1 MADND
6 ATTETTVTPEAAA
19 QAAAGQVTPDPEVK
33 AEGQGATA
41 PDADAAG
48 QDKTKPETAAEDWK
62 LTAPEGLDAYKG
74 DFEEASTEMSRWRAE
89 NPPPSPEAEEYA
101 LAALNAAAAHQATK
115 ASSMADKVAEQHAAQ
130 VAQWEKD
137 AKSDPVIGGAKYDE
151 NIATALK
158 GLSAVA
164 DPEFRALM
172 DQTGL
177 GNHPAVIRAFLK
189 VGQQIADT
197 PVVKGTPTNGAAKS
211 LSSALY
217 GS

>member
-19 QAAAGQVTPDPEVK
+19 QAAADPVTTNPDAK
-33 AEGQGATA
+33 AEGQGADA
-41 PDADAAG
+41 PAADAAG

-62 LTAPEGLDAYKG
+62 LTAPEGLGDYQG
-74 DFEEASTEMSRWRAE
+74 DFDAFAQDMGQWLKDNPDADARA
-89 NPPPSPEAEEYA
+89 A
-101 LAALNAAAAHQATK
+101 LAEAAARQARSVTDAQAKLK
-115 ASSMADKVAEQHAAQ
+115 ADHAAQ
-130 VAQWEKD
+130 VGQWEAAVK
-137 AKSDPVIGGAKYDE
+137 ADPVLGKPE

-158 GLSAVA
+158 GVAAVA
-164 DPEFRALM
+164 DDEFRALM

-197 PVVKGTPTNGAAKS
+197 PVVKGTPANGAAKS

-217 GS
+217 G

>member
-6 ATTETTVTPEAAA
+6 ATTETTVTTEAAA
-19 QAAAGQVTPDPEVK
+19 QTAAAQVTTDPEVK

-62 LTAPEGLDAYKG
+62 LTAPEGLGDYQG
-74 DFEEASTEMSRWRAE
+74 DFDAFAQDMDAWLKA
-89 NPPPSPEAEEYA
+89 NPEADARAA
-101 LAALNAAAAHQATK
+101 LAEAAARQARSVTAAK
-115 ASSMADKVAEQHAAQ
+115 DKMAEQHAAQ

-164 DPEFRALM
+164 DDEFRALM

>member
-19 QAAAGQVTPDPEVK
+19 QTAAAQVTTDPDAK

-62 LTAPEGLDAYKG
+62 LTAPEGLDDYQGEFDAFAQDMGQWLK
-74 DFEEASTEMSRWRAE
+74 DNPDADARA
-89 NPPPSPEAEEYA
+89 A
-101 LAALNAAAAHQATK
+101 LAEAAARQARSVTDAK
-115 ASSMADKVAEQHAAQ
+115 GKMAEQHAAQ

-137 AKSDPVIGGAKYDE
+137 AKSDPVIGGPKYDE
-151 NIATALK
+151 NVATALK
-158 GLSAVA
+158 GVAAVA

-217 GS
+217 G

>member
-19 QAAAGQVTPDPEVK
+19 TTAAGQVTPDPEVK

-62 LTAPEGLDAYKG
+62 LTAPEGLGDYQG
-74 DFEEASTEMSRWRAE
+74 DFDAFAQDMDAWLKANPDADARA
-89 NPPPSPEAEEYA
+89 A
-101 LAALNAAAAHQATK
+101 LAEAAARQARSVTDAK
-115 ASSMADKVAEQHAAQ
+115 GKMAEQHAAQ

-158 GLSAVA
+158 GVAAVA

>member
-6 ATTETTVTPEAAA
+6 ATTETTVTTEAAA
-19 QAAAGQVTPDPEVK
+19 QAAAGQVTTDPEVK

-41 PDADAAG
+41 SDADVAE
-48 QDKTKPETAAEDWK
+48 QDKTKPETVAEEWK
-62 LTAPEGLDAYKG
+62 LTAPEGMGDYQG
-74 DFEEASTEMSRWRAE
+74 DFDAFAQDMGQWLKDNPDADARA
-89 NPPPSPEAEEYA
+89 A
-101 LAALNAAAAHQATK
+101 LAEAAARQARTVTEAQAK
-115 ASSMADKVAEQHAAQ
+115 MAEQHAAQ

-151 NIATALK
+151 NVATALK
-158 GLSAVA
+158 GVAAVA
-164 DPEFRALM
+164 DDEFRALM

-217 GS
+217 G

>member
-19 QAAAGQVTPDPEVK
+19 QAAAGQVTPDPEAK

-41 PDADAAG
+41 PEADAAG

-62 LTAPEGLDAYKG
+62 LTAPEGLEQFQG
-74 DFEEASTEMSRWRAE
+74 DFDEYAQDMRDWLKD
-89 NPPPSPEAEEYA
+89 NPEATPTDV
-101 LAALNAAAAHQATK
+101 LAEAANRQARIVAA
-115 ASSMADKVAEQHAAQ
+115 SMKVSQEAHAAQ

-158 GLSAVA
+158 GVAAVA

-197 PVVKGTPTNGAAKS
+197 PVVKGIPTNGAAKS

-217 GS
+217 G

>member
-6 ATTETTVTPEAAA
+6 ATTETTVTPETAA
-19 QAAAGQVTPDPEVK
+19 QAAAGQVTPDPEAK
-33 AEGQGATA
+33 AEGQGAAA

-62 LTAPEGLDAYKG
+62 LTAPEGLGDYQGEFDAFAQDMDAWLK
-74 DFEEASTEMSRWRAE
+74 A
-89 NPPPSPEAEEYA
+89 NPEADARAA
-101 LAALNAAAAHQATK
+101 LAEAASRQARAVTDAQAK
-115 ASSMADKVAEQHAAQ
+115 LQADHAAQ
-130 VAQWEKD
+130 VGQWEAAVK
-137 AKSDPVIGGAKYDE
+137 ADPVLGKPE
-151 NIATALK
+151 SIAAALK
-158 GLSAVA
+158 GVAAVG
-164 DPEFRALM
+164 DDEFRALM

>member
-19 QAAAGQVTPDPEVK
+19 TTAAGQVTPDPEAN

-41 PDADAAG
+41 PEADAAG

-115 ASSMADKVAEQHAAQ
+115 ASGSVEKMAEQRAAQ
-130 VAQWEKD
+130 VAEWEAEVK
-137 AKSDPVIGGAKYDE
+137 ADPVLGKPE

-158 GLSAVA
+158 GVAAVA
-164 DPEFRALM
+164 DPEFRELL

-177 GNHPAVIRAFLK
+177 GNHRAVIRTFLK

-217 GS
+217 G

>member
-19 QAAAGQVTPDPEVK
+19 TTAAAQVTPDPEVK

-48 QDKTKPETAAEDWK
+48 QDKPKPETAAEDWK
-62 LTAPEGLDAYKG
+62 LTAPEGLGDYQGEFDAFAQDMGQWLK
-74 DFEEASTEMSRWRAE
+74 DNPDADARA
-89 NPPPSPEAEEYA
+89 A
-101 LAALNAAAAHQATK
+101 LAEAAARQARSVTDAK
-115 ASSMADKVAEQHAAQ
+115 GKMAEQHAAQ

-151 NIATALK
+151 NVATALK
-158 GLSAVA
+158 GVAAVA

-217 GS
+217 G